1 METVLQTP
9 SRSARILRRQDQ
21 TRQNILT
28 AATRLF
34 VDQGVHGTSVG
45 DILDAADVSRGTFY
59 KFFRNRNDV
68 AAQIIRPMF
77 IHLGD
82 ALGRIDSNDPYEV
95 IDSIIAVYAD
105 AWRESP
111 DALLLA
117 TRDGPAL
124 YELFESEHGLARD
137 RLQRLVEQV
146 EPHGILRAGKAEYA
160 VSLLAR
166 TTVTVLRVFAGDPDW
181 ERLFARTLR
190 GYLIDAPHN
199 NIPAEKL
206 S

>member
-1 METVLQTP
+1 METAVQSSPL
-9 SRSARILRRQDQ
+9 SARVLRRQDQ
-21 TRQNILT
+21 TRQNILA
-28 AATRLF
+28 AATPLF
-34 VDQGVHGTSVG
+34 VDQGIHGTSVG

-68 AAQIIRPMF
+68 AAHIIRPMF

-82 ALGRIDSNDPYEV
+82 ALGRIDSADPFEV

-105 AWRESP
+105 AWRGSP

-124 YELFESEHGLARD
+124 YEWFESEHGLARD
-137 RLQRLVEQV
+137 HLRRLLEQV
-146 EPHGILRAGKAEYA
+146 EPHGILRAGKADYA
-160 VSLLAR
+160 VALLAR

-181 ERLFARTLR
+181 EHLFASTLR
-190 GYLIDAPHN
+190 GYLIDDPHDT
-199 NIPAEKL
+199 PAEKL
-206 S
+206 T

>member
-1 METVLQTP
+1 METGLQPTAP
-9 SRSARILRRQDQ
+9 SARILRRQDQ

-28 AATRLF
+28 ASTRLF
-34 VDQGVHGTSVG
+34 VEQGVHGTSVG
-45 DILDAADVSRGTFY
+45 DILDAADISRGTFY

-77 IHLGD
+77 IHLSD
-82 ALGRIDSNDPYEV
+82 ALGLIDSTDPYDV
-95 IDSIIAVYAD
+95 VDSIIAVYTD

-124 YELFESEHGLARD
+124 YELFESEHRLARD
-137 RLQRLVEQV
+137 RLRRLVEQI

-181 ERLFARTLR
+181 ERLFASTLR
-190 GYLIDAPHN
+190 GYLLNNPHEN
-199 NIPAEKL
+199 PAEKPT
-206 S
+206 